1 MGNSSIGTVAITL
14 SLLGIAFLIHFST
27 AAYYFVGN
35 PPTGFSTGT
44 LGLAICIL
52 AVLLAGFAA
61 TQKE

>member
-1 MGNSSIGTVAITL
+1 MENSSIGTVAITL

-27 AAYYFVGN
+27 AAYYFIGS

-44 LGLAICIL
+44 LGLVICTI

-61 TQKE
+61 VQKE